1 MIFYLRPPST
11 YLAQFILYK
20 QPVAHI
26 ITLEINGMVK
36 IYYLDWGKG
45 GGHVLTAGP
54 KYWDCPRTLGVGQK
68 LQDPETFR
76 SLIKKTIILEHVR
89 NLGLKTLALCQKSE
103 LKRIKRSKNVVIK
116 YPCDSTRKS
125 AEI

>member
-45 GGHVLTAGP
+45 VGACLDSRSKILGLSQDLGSRP
-54 KYWDCPRTLGVGQK
+54 KTSRSRDFQIFDKENYHPRTCQEFGSQDLG
-68 LQDPETFR
+68 
-76 SLIKKTIILEHVR
+76 
-89 NLGLKTLALCQKSE
+89 TL
-103 LKRIKRSKNVVIK
+103 SKIRTEENK
-116 YPCDSTRKS
+116 EK
-125 AEI
+125 